1 MSLKS
6 LLFGPNS
13 EVTLNPLKR
22 FTLSAVVVP
31 SQDNA
36 IAQVP
41 AGSANNPGRSRL
53 IPIQGPQDGKSEI
66 YSFTGKEGLTT
77 QGIGLITTTGG
88 DVNVVGIGTKFLAQL
103 QVGSVIKTTAGN
115 GTIATISSDTVATTT
130 LAMAANTAANFFVTI
145 TPTTNSLN
153 SMSVLVNDQGWRRY
167 LMNRDVPVK
176 HVFGSNT
183 KPLFLKESLLLETDQ
198 TFQLQFLNYGSDAAS
213 FAPISEGRKW
223 QMEALKNENVFN
235 YIAGLRERKT
245 YIQPYWLTLNNR
257 FISVPA
263 GGQATAFLTCTGDIT
278 LVLFNVYSTAVIAD
292 GTDHTNDISV
302 AFQDGGT
309 HRAMQAQPMPLALC
323 TGTAENPFRLSTPW
337 ILEPQRFIQADFQ
350 NSGNANVNVYLT
362 FHGVAVYTGSNFRG
376 STLTNKNLIREA
388 AKMYDAMSTPT
399 IIEASP
405 QN

>member
-1 MSLKS
+1 MPLKS
-6 LLFGPNS
+6 LVFKPNGDCQ
-13 EVTLNPLKR
+13 LNALKR
-22 FTLSAVVVP
+22 FVLSGIIVP
-31 SQDNA
+31 TKENA

-53 IPIQGPQDGKSEI
+53 IPIQGPQDGKTEV

-77 QGIGLITTTGG
+77 QGVGEITTTGG
-88 DVNVVGIGTKFLAQL
+88 NVNVTGIGTKFLSQL
-103 QVGSVIKTTAGN
+103 QIGSVISTTAGS
-115 GTIATISSDTVATTT
+115 GTVATVVSDVLATTT
-130 LAMAANTAANFFVTI
+130 LAMAANATVDYFIAIA
-145 TPTTNSLN
+145 PTTNSLN
-153 SMSVLVNDQGWRRY
+153 SMSVLINDQGWRRY
-167 LMNRDVPVK
+167 LMNHDVPVK
-176 HVFGSNT
+176 HIFGSNT
-183 KPLFLKESLLLETDQ
+183 KPLFMKESLLLETDQ
-198 TFQLQFLNYGSDAAS
+198 TIQLQFLNYGSDAAT
-213 FAPISEGRKW
+213 FAPICEGRKW
-223 QMEALKNENVFN
+223 QKEALNNQSVFD

-245 YIQPYWLTLNNR
+245 YIQPYWLTLDKR
-257 FISVPA
+257 TVSVPA
-263 GGQATAFLTCTGDIT
+263 NGQATAFLTCTGDIT
-278 LVLFNVYSTAVIAD
+278 LVLFNVYSTAVNVD
-292 GTDHTNDISV
+292 GIDHTNDITV

-337 ILEPQRFIQADFQ
+337 IVEPQRFIQADFV